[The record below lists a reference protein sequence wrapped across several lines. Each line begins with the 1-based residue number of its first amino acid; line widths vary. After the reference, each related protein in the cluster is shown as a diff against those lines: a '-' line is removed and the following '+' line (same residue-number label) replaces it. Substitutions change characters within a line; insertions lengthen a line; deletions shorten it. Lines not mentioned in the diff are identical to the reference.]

1 LGSEEVEMSR
11 GSERERGSGLV
22 LRWREEH
29 TLAATATGMCDEE
42 AVWEVT

>member
-1 LGSEEVEMSR
+1 MSE

-29 TLAATATGMCDEE
+29 TLAATATGMCEE